1 MLAPYNNPFIAV
13 QLVNKFLY
21 FWVLVSLNLDSVL
34 GQTAT
39 QPPEPLTGYVQPGIV
54 QPGYFRF
61 PIMPGEANSLSGG
74 MGDLRGNHFHAGLD
88 IRTGG
93 REGLDV
99 HAAAD
104 GYVSRIAVFTGGY
117 GNVVF
122 VKHPNGLTT
131 VYGHLKTLHDTLG
144 TYLREQQY
152 ARKTFE
158 IDLRPAPEQF
168 PLKQGDV
175 IAASG
180 NTGGSGGPHLHFEVR
195 DAKDNI
201 INPLLYGFSEIRD
214 DVPPYFERIALKTMT
229 PTSRINGEY
238 QRVSYM
244 PVRQSD
250 GSYTITKPITASGLV
265 GLEVLAYDKTSG
277 SPYRNGISCLEVRL
291 DGREVFA
298 YNMSSFPNEQTRL
311 MNVHENYEVEQMS
324 GRQYHRAYIADG
336 NVLNLYKLPNNAA
349 YRGRLPLLDGQP
361 HEVTLTL
368 YDAFDHAA
376 RLTFTLLP
384 ETTSS
389 RRTDSAE
396 GRIVGL
402 DAESDTEQV
411 IGSPATNAPTVGVPT
426 ATITTDENVLKL
438 TVKNVSTTN
447 PPVAKLFTG
456 RTVTEQSVS
465 YVGTNE
471 AIYLIDLRRALPDSV
486 QFGRD
491 IIRTNFRK
499 RIIPGRAEAFADG
512 NTRLEFG
519 PKTLFDT
526 LHLAIRPVPGGGL
539 EINQPTIPLND
550 YLTVQYVPNYPI
562 AIDTMRTKAYWTS
575 GGRENFLGGTWNKG
589 RIQFKTRWL
598 GRFQL
603 LTDANPP
610 TVEILSATPKGIS
623 AKIRD
628 DLSGIAEFRA
638 LVNGE
643 WVLMQYDYKRSLLW
657 SDKLNPDEPFET
669 GAEVLVQVKDR
680 SGNIGSDST
689 TIDEPHPV
697 VRRKAAPKRRKRR

>member
-1 MLAPYNNPFIAV
+1 M
-13 QLVNKFLY
+13 
-21 FWVLVSLNLDSVL
+21 
-34 GQTAT
+34 
-39 QPPEPLTGYVQPGIV
+39 
-54 QPGYFRF
+54 F
-61 PIMPGEANSLSGG
+61 PIMPGGTNSLAGG
-74 MGDLRGNHFHAGLD
+74 LGDLRANHFHAGLD

-104 GYVSRIAVFTGGY
+104 GYVARIAVFTGGY
-117 GNVVF
+117 GNVIF
-122 VKHPNGLTT
+122 IKHPNGLTT
-131 VYGHLKTLHDTLG
+131 VYGHLKTLKDTLG
-144 TYLREQQY
+144 RYLREQQY

-158 IDLRPAPEQF
+158 IDLRFQPGQF
-168 PLKQGDV
+168 PVKQGDV

-195 DAKDNI
+195 DAKDNL

-238 QRVSYM
+238 QRVSYA

-250 GSYTITKPITASGLV
+250 GTYTLTKPITASGLV

-277 SPYRNGISCLEVRL
+277 SPYRNGISCLEIRL

-298 YNMSSFPNEQTRL
+298 YNMNSFPNEQTRF
-311 MNVHENYEVEQMS
+311 MNIHENYEVEQMT
-324 GRQYHRAYIADG
+324 GQRYHRAYIADG
-336 NVLNLYKLPNNAA
+336 NVLNLYKLQSNAA
-349 YRGRLPLLDGQP
+349 YRGRLPLLDGRP
-361 HEVTLTL
+361 HEVTITL
-368 YDAFDHAA
+368 FDAFDHAA

-384 ETTSS
+384 ETTS
-389 RRTDSAE
+389 RADRMDSTSYS
-396 GRIVGL
+396 
-402 DAESDTEQV
+402 AESDSEQSAGALNKPA
-411 IGSPATNAPTVGVPT
+411 IGTPT

-438 TVKNVSTTN
+438 TVKNVSTID

-456 RTVTEQSVS
+456 RTVTEQPVS
-465 YVGTNE
+465 YVGTNQ
-471 AIYLIDLRRALPDSV
+471 AIYLIDLRRTLPDSV
-486 QFGRD
+486 QFGRNVV
-491 IIRTNFRK
+491 RTNFKK
-499 RIIPGRAEAFADG
+499 RIIPGRAEAFAEG
-512 NTRLEFG
+512 NVRLEFS

-526 LHLAIRPVPGGGL
+526 LHLAMRPVPGGGL
-539 EINQPTIPLND
+539 EINQATIPLND

-575 GGRENFLGGTWNKG
+575 SGNESFLGGTWTKG
-589 RIQFKTRWL
+589 RIQFKTRSL

-603 LTDANPP
+603 VTDATPP
-610 TVEILSATPKGIS
+610 VINILTATPGGIT

-643 WVLMQYDYKRSLLW
+643 WVLMQYDYKRALLW
-657 SDKLNPDEPFET
+657 SDKLDPDVPFEA

-689 TIDEPHPV
+689 TIAEPRPV
-697 VRRKAAPKRRKRR
+697 VQRKAAPKRKKRR

>member
-1 MLAPYNNPFIAV
+1 MSKRYFGFGWSVWLLSFGVVFGQQPARPVENSQVGPSV
-13 QLVNKFLY
+13 Q
-21 FWVLVSLNLDSVL
+21 
-34 GQTAT
+34 
-39 QPPEPLTGYVQPGIV
+39 TGYVRPGTI
-54 QPGYFRF
+54 QEGYFQF
-61 PIMPGEANSLSGG
+61 PIMPGGANSLSGG
-74 MGDLRGNHFHAGLD
+74 LGDLRPNHFHAGLD
-88 IRTGG
+88 IRTNG

-117 GNVVF
+117 GNVIF
-122 VKHPNGLTT
+122 IKHPNGLTT

-152 ARKTFE
+152 TRKTFE
-158 IDLRPAPEQF
+158 IDLRPEPGQF
-168 PLKQGDV
+168 PVKQGDV

-195 DAKDNI
+195 DVKDNL
-201 INPLLYGFSEIRD
+201 INPLLYGFAELRD
-214 DVPPYFERIALKTMT
+214 EVPPYFERIALKTMT

-238 QRVSYM
+238 QRVSYI

-250 GSYTITKPITASGLV
+250 GTYTITKPITASGLV

-298 YNMSSFPNEQTRL
+298 YNMNSFPNEQTRF
-311 MNVHENYEVEQMS
+311 MNVHENYEVEQMT
-324 GRQYHRAYIADG
+324 GQRYHRAYIADG
-336 NVLNLYKLPNNAA
+336 NTLAIYRVPNNAA
-349 YRGRLPLLDGQP
+349 YRGRLPLLDGRP

-368 YDAFDHAA
+368 FDAANHATQ
-376 RLTFTLLP
+376 LTFTVLP
-384 ETTSS
+384 ETTAST
-389 RRTDSAE
+389 RMNADTEMPADYNP
-396 GRIVGL
+396 
-402 DAESDTEQV
+402 DTDTEQV
-411 IGSPATNAPTVGVPT
+411 AAASPVTIAPNGLPT

-438 TVKNVSTTN
+438 AVRNVSTTV

-456 RTVTEQSVS
+456 RAVTEQPVS
-465 YVGTNE
+465 YVLNNQ
-471 AIYLIDLRRALPDSV
+471 AVYLIDLRQTLPDSV
-486 QFGRD
+486 QFGRGVV
-491 IIRTNFRK
+491 RTNFRK
-499 RIIPGRAEAFADG
+499 RIIPGRADTFVDG
-512 NTRLEFG
+512 SMRLEFS
-519 PKTLFDT
+519 PQTLFDT
-526 LHLAIRPVPGGGL
+526 LHLAVRPVPGGGL

-550 YLTVQYVPNYPI
+550 FLTIQYVPNYPI
-562 AIDTMRTKAYWTS
+562 AIDTMRTKAYWIS
-575 GGRENFLGGTWNKG
+575 GGRESFLGGTWNKG
-589 RIQFKTRWL
+589 KIQFKTRTL

-610 TVEILSATPKGIS
+610 TVDILTATPNGIT

-643 WVLMQYDYKRSLLW
+643 WVLMQYDYKRALLW
-657 SDKLNPDEPFET
+657 SDKFDSTEPFDE
-669 GAEVLVQVKDR
+669 GATVLVQVKDR

-689 TIDEPHPV
+689 MIEVPRPAI
-697 VRRKAAPKRRKRR
+697 RRKAAPARKKKR

>member
-1 MLAPYNNPFIAV
+1 
-13 QLVNKFLY
+13 
-21 FWVLVSLNLDSVL
+21 
-34 GQTAT
+34 
-39 QPPEPLTGYVQPGIV
+39 
-54 QPGYFRF
+54 
-61 PIMPGEANSLSGG
+61 MPGGANSLSGG
-74 MGDLRGNHFHAGLD
+74 MGDLRANHFHAGLD

-93 REGLDV
+93 REGLAV

-122 VKHPNGLTT
+122 IKHPNGLTT
-131 VYGHLKTLHDTLG
+131 VYGHLKTLNDTLG

-158 IDLRPAPEQF
+158 IDLRPQPGQF
-168 PLKQGDV
+168 PVSQGDV

-195 DAKDNI
+195 DASENI

-214 DVPPYFERIALKTMT
+214 DAPPYFERIALKTMT

-238 QRVSYM
+238 QRVSYA

-250 GSYTITKPITASGLV
+250 GTYIITKPITASGLV
-265 GLEVLAYDKTSG
+265 GLEVLGYDKTSG
-277 SPYRNGISCLEVRL
+277 SPYRNGISCLEIRL

-298 YNMSSFPNEQTRL
+298 YNMNSFPSEQTRL
-311 MNVHENYEVEQMS
+311 MNVHENYEVEQMT
-324 GRQYHRAYIADG
+324 GQRYHRAYIADG
-336 NVLNLYKLPNNAA
+336 NVLNLYKLQSNAG

-384 ETTSS
+384 EPTTTRSAKLDS
-389 RRTDSAE
+389 TDSQSADDDP
-396 GRIVGL
+396 G
-402 DAESDTEQV
+402 SDTEQ
-411 IGSPATNAPTVGVPT
+411 ITGALPITAPIIGVPT
-426 ATITTDENVLKL
+426 ATITTDENVLKIS
-438 TVKNVSTTN
+438 VKNVSTTD

-456 RTVTEQSVS
+456 RTLTEQPVS
-465 YVGTNE
+465 YVGTNQ
-471 AIYLIDLRRALPDSV
+471 AVYLIDLRRTLPDSV

-491 IIRTNFRK
+491 VVRTNFRK
-499 RIIPGRAEAFADG
+499 RIIPGRAEVFSDG
-512 NTRLEFG
+512 STRLEFG

-526 LHLAIRPVPGGGL
+526 LHLAVRPVPGGGL

-575 GGRENFLGGTWNKG
+575 GEHESFLGGTWSKG

-603 LTDANPP
+603 LTDATPP
-610 TVEILSATPKGIS
+610 TVEILSATPSGIT

-643 WVLMQYDYKRSLLW
+643 WVLMQYDYKRALLW
-657 SDKLNPDEPFET
+657 SDKLNPDLAFET

-680 SGNIGSDST
+680 SGNIGSGNT
-689 TIDEPHPV
+689 TIEEPRPV
-697 VRRKAAPKRRKRR
+697 VRRKATPKRKKRR

>member
-1 MLAPYNNPFIAV
+1 
-13 QLVNKFLY
+13 
-21 FWVLVSLNLDSVL
+21 
-34 GQTAT
+34 
-39 QPPEPLTGYVQPGIV
+39 
-54 QPGYFRF
+54 
-61 PIMPGEANSLSGG
+61 MPGGANSLSGG
-74 MGDLRGNHFHAGLD
+74 MGDLRANHFHAGLD

-117 GNVVF
+117 GNVLF
-122 VKHPNGLTT
+122 IKHPNGLTT
-131 VYGHLKTLHDTLG
+131 VYGHLKTLNDTLG

-158 IDLRPAPEQF
+158 IDLRPEPGQF
-168 PLKQGDV
+168 PVKQGDI

-195 DAKDNI
+195 DAKDNL
-201 INPLLYGFSEIRD
+201 INPLLYGFSELRD
-214 DVPPYFERIALKTMT
+214 EIPPYFERIALKTMT

-238 QRVSYM
+238 QRVSYV
-244 PVRQSD
+244 PVRRSD
-250 GSYTITKPITASGLV
+250 GTYTITKPITASGLV

-277 SPYRNGISCLEVRL
+277 SPYRNGISCLEIRL

-298 YNMSSFPNEQTRL
+298 YNMNSFPNEQTRF
-311 MNVHENYEVEQMS
+311 MNVHENYEVEQMT
-324 GRQYHRAYIADG
+324 GQRYHRAYIADG
-336 NVLNLYKLPNNAA
+336 NVLNLYKLQSNAA

-384 ETTSS
+384 ETTTSNYP
-389 RRTDSAE
+389 RVDSVD
-396 GRIVGL
+396 RQL
-402 DAESDTEQV
+402 LSDTVDSEQARVAPIINDPV
-411 IGSPATNAPTVGVPT
+411 IGAPTVVAPT
-426 ATITTDENVLKL
+426 VTITTDENVLKL
-438 TVKNVSTTN
+438 TVKNISTID

-456 RTVTEQSVS
+456 RTITEQPVS
-465 YVGTNE
+465 YVGINQ
-471 AIYLIDLRRALPDSV
+471 AIYLIDLRRTMPDSV
-486 QFGRD
+486 QFGRGVV
-491 IIRTNFRK
+491 RTNFKK
-499 RIIPGRAEAFADG
+499 RIIPGRAEVLVDG
-512 NTRLEFG
+512 NARLEFS

-526 LHLAIRPVPGGGL
+526 LHLAIRPVAGGGL

-575 GGRENFLGGTWNKG
+575 GGRESFLGGTWTNG
-589 RIQFKTRWL
+589 RIQFKTRSL

-628 DLSGIAEFRA
+628 DLSGVAQFRA

-643 WVLMQYDYKRSLLW
+643 WVLMQYDYKRALLW
-657 SDKLNPDEPFET
+657 SDKLDPDMPFET
-669 GAEVLVQVKDR
+669 GAEVIVQVKDR
-680 SGNIGSDST
+680 SGNIGSDSI
-689 TIDEPHPV
+689 TIEEPRPV
-697 VRRKAAPKRRKRR
+697 VRRKATPKRRKRR

>member
-1 MLAPYNNPFIAV
+1 MSAAWGQQSGMLPAGQGRA
-13 QLVNKFLY
+13 
-21 FWVLVSLNLDSVL
+21 
-34 GQTAT
+34 GQTA
-39 QPPEPLTGYVQPGIV
+39 QTGYIRPGTI
-54 QPGYFRF
+54 QTGYFLF
-61 PIMPGEANSLSGG
+61 PIMPGGANSLSGG
-74 MGDLRGNHFHAGLD
+74 LGDLRSNHFHAGLD

-93 REGLDV
+93 REGVDV

-104 GYVSRIAVFTGGY
+104 GYISRIAVFTGGY
-117 GNVVF
+117 GNVIF
-122 VKHPNGLTT
+122 IKHPNGLTT
-131 VYGHLKTLHDTLG
+131 VYGHLRALKDTLG

-158 IDLRPAPEQF
+158 IDLRPEPGQF
-168 PLKQGDV
+168 PVKQGDV
-175 IAASG
+175 VAASG

-195 DAKDNI
+195 DANDNL

-214 DVPPYFERIALKTMT
+214 EVPPYFERIALKTMT

-238 QRVSYM
+238 QRVSYV
-244 PVRQSD
+244 PVRRSD

-298 YNMSSFPNEQTRL
+298 YSMNSFPNEQTRF
-311 MNVHENYEVEQMS
+311 MNVHENYEVEQMT
-324 GRQYHRAYIADG
+324 GQRYHRAYIADG
-336 NVLNLYKLPNNAA
+336 NILSIYKLQNNAA

-368 YDAFDHAA
+368 YDAADHAT
-376 RLTFTLLP
+376 RLTFTILP
-384 ETTSS
+384 ETTPST
-389 RRTDSAE
+389 RM
-396 GRIVGL
+396 
-402 DAESDTEQV
+402 DAVTEMPADYNPDADTEQV
-411 IGSPATNAPTVGVPT
+411 ASASSGESVPIVGAPT

-438 TVKNVSTTN
+438 AVKNVSLTN

-456 RTVTEQSVS
+456 RTVTEQPVS
-465 YVGTNE
+465 YILNNQ
-471 AIYLIDLRRALPDSV
+471 AIYLIDLRRSLPDSV
-486 QFGRD
+486 QFGRGVV
-491 IIRTNFRK
+491 RTNFRK
-499 RIIPGRAEAFADG
+499 RIIPGRADAFSEG
-512 NTRLEFG
+512 TTRLEFS
-519 PKTLFDT
+519 PRTLFDT
-526 LHLAIRPVPGGGL
+526 LHLSMRPVPGGGL

-550 YLTVQYVPNYPI
+550 YLTVHYVPNYPI

-575 GGRENFLGGTWNKG
+575 GGRESFLGGTWNKG
-589 RIQFKTRWL
+589 KIQFKTRSL

-610 TVEILSATPKGIS
+610 TVNILTATPNGIT

-643 WVLMQYDYKRSLLW
+643 WVLMQYDYKRALLW
-657 SDKLNPDEPFET
+657 SDKLDAAELFEE
-669 GAEVLVQVKDR
+669 GATVLVQVKDR
-680 SGNIGSDST
+680 TGNIGSDST
-689 TIDEPHPV
+689 TIDTPRPV
-697 VRRKAAPKRRKRR
+697 VRRKAPAARRKKR

>member
-1 MLAPYNNPFIAV
+1 MPDRAETL
-13 QLVNKFLY
+13 Q
-21 FWVLVSLNLDSVL
+21 
-34 GQTAT
+34 
-39 QPPEPLTGYVQPGIV
+39 TGYVQPSTI
-54 QPGYFRF
+54 QAGYFMF
-61 PIMPGEANSLSGG
+61 PITPGGANSLSGG
-74 MGDLRGNHFHAGLD
+74 LGDLRANHFHAGLD

-122 VKHPNGLTT
+122 IKHPNGLTT
-131 VYGHLKTLHDTLG
+131 VYGHLKTLKDTLG

-158 IDLRPAPEQF
+158 IDLRPEPGQF
-168 PLKQGDV
+168 PVKQGDI

-195 DAKDNI
+195 DAKDNL
-201 INPLLYGFSEIRD
+201 INPLLYGFSEIHD

-229 PTSRINGEY
+229 PTSRVNGEY
-238 QRVSYM
+238 QRVSYV
-244 PVRQSD
+244 PIRQS
-250 GSYTITKPITASGLV
+250 GGTYTITKPITASGLI
-265 GLEVLAYDKTSG
+265 GLEVLAYDKTGG

-298 YNMSSFPNEQTRL
+298 YNMNSFPNEQTRL
-311 MNVHENYEVEQMS
+311 MNVHENYEVEQVT
-324 GRQYHRAYIADG
+324 GQRYHRAYVADG
-336 NVLNLYKLPNNAA
+336 NALNLYKLPNNAA

-368 YDAFDHAA
+368 YDAFEHAA
-376 RLTFTLLP
+376 QLTFTILP
-384 ETTSS
+384 ETTTARS
-389 RRTDSAE
+389 TPMDSISNQPV
-396 GRIVGL
+396 RY
-402 DAESDTEQV
+402 DAESDTV
-411 IGSPATNAPTVGVPT
+411 TVGAPPINPPVVGTPTTDAPTAGAPA

-438 TVKNVSTTN
+438 TVKNVSTTD

-456 RTVTEQSVS
+456 RTMTEQSVS
-465 YVGTNE
+465 YVGTNQ
-471 AIYLIDLRRALPDSV
+471 AIYLIDLRRTLPDSV

-491 IIRTNFRK
+491 VIRTNLKK
-499 RIIPGRAEAFADG
+499 RVIPGRSDVVIDG
-512 NTRLEFG
+512 SNRLEFS

-526 LHLAIRPVPGGGL
+526 LHLAMRPVPGGGL

-575 GGRENFLGGTWNKG
+575 GGRESFLGGTWNKG

-603 LTDANPP
+603 LTDATPP
-610 TVEILSATPKGIS
+610 TVEIVSATPNGIT

-643 WVLMQYDYKRSLLW
+643 WLLMQYDYKRSLLW

-669 GAEVLVQVKDR
+669 GAEVIVQVKDR

-689 TIDEPHPV
+689 TIEEPRRI
-697 VRRKAAPKRRKRR
+697 VRRKAASKRKKRR